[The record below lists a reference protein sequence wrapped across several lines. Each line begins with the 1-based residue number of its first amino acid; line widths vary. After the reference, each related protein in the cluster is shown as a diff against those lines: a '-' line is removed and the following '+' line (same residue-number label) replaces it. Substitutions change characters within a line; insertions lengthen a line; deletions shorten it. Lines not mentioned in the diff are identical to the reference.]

1 MSTYGRTGGTEG
13 VSSSSTA
20 RSRRCRQRKRDGMVR
35 LTIWEKE
42 AAIGNLLAHH
52 ELLPAY
58 GTDDRDKL
66 NSAWREFVARLLA
79 ADAEQH
85 YG

>member
-1 MSTYGRTGGTEG
+1 MAA
-13 VSSSSTA
+13 SSTA

-52 ELLPAY
+52 DCFRRTAP
-58 GTDDRDKL
+58 TTVT
-66 NSAWREFVARLLA
+66 N
-79 ADAEQH
+79 
-85 YG
+85 